1 MLCCTR
7 KIIVIPFY
15 SCGKFFP
22 TSSGLGSDQ
31 LVPESTSSI
40 AAAVSGLLWT
50 STFKSAT
57 KLFHSDFIN
66 RCSYIHIQYN
76 YMHKKSRDITALL
89 WCVILSYRIYL
100 NCLPP
105 GQLQSGP
112 HLSEE
117 GHPNFSE
124 PFIQGRKE
132 LRIIN
137 NCYVQKYQY
146 YCINIKCLLLLTYQ
160 TGKMNKKKYFTCSM
174 LILRR
179 GSGVPSLPPVDPLLP
194 PPATSP
200 PTTPPDMSYHY
211 LYQPKPNILKE
222 RVNEALTRLGE
233 YNI

>member
-15 SCGKFFP
+15 SCGKVFP
-22 TSSGLGSDQ
+22 TSSGLGRDQ

-112 HLSEE
+112 HLSKE
-117 GHPNFSE
+117 GHPNVSE

-160 TGKMNKKKYFTCSM
+160 TGKMNKKSILPVPCWFCGGGLACQACHQLTHCCRHQQLAHQQHHQTCP
-174 LILRR
+174 IITYI
-179 GSGVPSLPPVDPLLP
+179 SLSP
-194 PPATSP
+194 TSLKREL
-200 PTTPPDMSYHY
+200 TKLWPD
-211 LYQPKPNILKE
+211 
-222 RVNEALTRLGE
+222 
-233 YNI
+233 

>member
-1 MLCCTR
+1 MERFFRPLRVWEETNWSQSRRRPSQLRSRVCCGHQ
-7 KIIVIPFY
+7 P
-15 SCGKFFP
+15 
-22 TSSGLGSDQ
+22 SSLQ
-31 LVPESTSSI
+31 QNYFI
-40 AAAVSGLLWT
+40 AILLID
-50 STFKSAT
+50 A
-57 KLFHSDFIN
+57 LI
-66 RCSYIHIQYN
+66 YN

-160 TGKMNKKKYFTCSM
+160 TGKMNKKSILPVPCWFCGGGLACQACHQLTHCYRHQQLAHQQHHQTCP
-174 LILRR
+174 IITYI
-179 GSGVPSLPPVDPLLP
+179 SLSP
-194 PPATSP
+194 TSLKGEL
-200 PTTPPDMSYHY
+200 TKLWPD
-211 LYQPKPNILKE
+211 
-222 RVNEALTRLGE
+222 
-233 YNI
+233 

>member
-1 MLCCTR
+1 MERFFRPLRVWEETNWSQSRRRPSQLRSRVCCGHQ
-7 KIIVIPFY
+7 P
-15 SCGKFFP
+15 
-22 TSSGLGSDQ
+22 SSLQ
-31 LVPESTSSI
+31 QNYFI
-40 AAAVSGLLWT
+40 AILLID
-50 STFKSAT
+50 A
-57 KLFHSDFIN
+57 LI
-66 RCSYIHIQYN
+66 YN

-112 HLSEE
+112 HLSKE
-117 GHPNFSE
+117 GHPNVSE